1 VADAIWLRRMRT
13 RALSIA
19 LLLGGC
25 AGASRDARALRITA
39 SHYQSMNG
47 VAVKSG
53 LGPMT
58 CARDTITGSHILHWY
73 CRFASDPSQSQYQ
86 LSAPIVFVVR

>member
-1 VADAIWLRRMRT
+1 MADAICLRRMP
-13 RALSIA
+13 AGFLAIA
-19 LLLGGC
+19 VLLGGC
-25 AGASRDARALRITA
+25 AGASRDAGALRISA
-39 SHYQSMNG
+39 SHYESMNG

-58 CARDTITGSHILHWY
+58 CARDTVTGSHILHWY

>member
-1 VADAIWLRRMRT
+1 VADAICLRRMPARF
-13 RALSIA
+13 LSIA

-25 AGASRDARALRITA
+25 AGASRDARALRISA

-73 CRFASDPSQSQYQ
+73 CRFAADPSQSQYQ
-86 LSAPIVFVVR
+86 LSAPIVFVLR